1 MSTPIAL
8 LAPPRLAAS
17 SSMTRETNSPTTCR
31 RWLATRLA
39 LLLAHTIWVVA
50 LVPKALPVAAPLFV
64 LTTALLYID
73 RHRGADRLAAWLS
86 ASTLTL
92 STLQLSLSTSPLVVG
107 LGAAVFAS
115 STVALFLAHRPCAA
129 LGAIPFIA
137 LATAG
142 LASLD
147 TSPTAIAYAV
157 PLALFAMLRP
167 LSALGRLL
175 VSLGLHRGPTDPLL
189 LWDPLITTHPTSS
202 PSKRTPSPS
211 EAP

>member
-1 MSTPIAL
+1 
-8 LAPPRLAAS
+8 
-17 SSMTRETNSPTTCR
+17 MTRETNSPVTCR

-39 LLLAHTIWVVA
+39 LLLAHTLWVIA
-50 LVPKALPVAAPLFV
+50 LVPTAVPVAAPLFV

-73 RHRGADRLAAWLS
+73 RHRAADRLAAWLS

-92 STLQLSLSTSPLVVG
+92 ATLQLTFSESPLVVG

-115 STVALFLAHRPCAA
+115 SSVALFLDHRPRAA
-129 LGAIPFIA
+129 LGALPFIA

-142 LASLD
+142 LASL
-147 TSPTAIAYAV
+147 TSSPTAIAYAV

-167 LSALGRLL
+167 LSALGHLL
-175 VSLGLHRGPTDPLL
+175 LSLGLHRGPVDRLL
-189 LWDPLITTHPTSS
+189 MWDPLVAPQPTPS
-202 PSKRTPSPS
+202 PSKRTPSVS